1 MHKRIINDSAKEE
14 QQQQSDQK
22 WLNIES
28 LVEVEISSEDA
39 EFPIESALLSGNV
52 SGWRAL
58 EPGEQIIR
66 LVFIDPH
73 NIKTVMLNFDE
84 SNVERTQEYVLC
96 WSNED
101 GVKHE
106 ILKQQWNF
114 SPMGAT
120 KQIESHHV
128 NLSNVKVLELSILPD
143 ISGGDALATLQ
154 AMRIA

>member
-1 MHKRIINDSAKEE
+1 MHKRIISDSTKEE
-14 QQQQSDQK
+14 QQQPSDQK
-22 WLNIES
+22 WMNIES

-39 EFPIESALLSGNV
+39 DFPIESALLFGND

-66 LVFIDPH
+66 LVFIEPH
-73 NIKTVMLNFDE
+73 NIKTVMLNFEE
-84 SNVERTQEYVLC
+84 SIVERTQEYVLC

-114 SPMGAT
+114 SPTGAT
-120 KQIESHHV
+120 KQMETHHV
-128 NLSNVKVLELSILPD
+128 ELCGVKVLELRIIAD
-143 ISGGDALATLQ
+143 ISGGNALATLQ
-154 AMRIA
+154 ALRIA